1 VISSN
6 ECAVRFFAGPSND
19 CERVKE
25 FLTVIGVPHRLVASP
40 GGGVAT
46 TVAERLISGYDEA
59 GLRSALKASGYP
71 EKANPADVNQ
81 PMLIL
86 LVACLMM
93 YVCMSYGVLAA
104 YLVEL
109 FPARIRYTSL
119 SLPYH
124 IGLGYFGA
132 FMLYFSTLI
141 SANTGDIFAGLYYP
155 IGIAAVSLLVGIPF
169 LPETKDRDITV

>member
-1 VISSN
+1 
-6 ECAVRFFAGPSND
+6 
-19 CERVKE
+19 
-25 FLTVIGVPHRLVASP
+25 
-40 GGGVAT
+40 
-46 TVAERLISGYDEA
+46 
-59 GLRSALKASGYP
+59 
-71 EKANPADVNQ
+71 
-81 PMLIL
+81 MLIL

-141 SANTGDIFAGLYYP
+141 SANTGDVFAGLYYP
-155 IGIAAVSLLVGIPF
+155 IGIALVSLLVGVPF